1 MYEVIRLLEY
11 EIIESL
17 PRIFGRV
24 AKTEGTLQ
32 LFRHG
37 REWIGTRGVIDR
49 IGPVAHHSQD
59 SSWLTLQVHLKS
71 DKISNLVC
79 VPGYRNNSDEI
90 DERFA
95 VLLVINE
102 RHLALLK
109 IVYGLPDMRNAF
121 IICESAG
128 FALTNTTGWS
138 L

>member
-1 MYEVIRLLEY
+1 MYEVIRLLEN
-11 EIIESL
+11 EIIEFL
-17 PRIFGRV
+17 PRIFSRV
-24 AKTEGTLQ
+24 AKAEGALQ

-37 REWIGTRGVIDR
+37 REWIGARGVINR

-71 DKISNLVC
+71 DKVSNLVC
-79 VPGYRNNSDEI
+79 VPGYRNNSDKI
-90 DERFA
+90 DERLA

-109 IVYGLPDMRNAF
+109 IVYGLSYMRNAF
-121 IICESAG
+121 IIGESAG
-128 FALTNTTGWS
+128 FALPNTTGWS